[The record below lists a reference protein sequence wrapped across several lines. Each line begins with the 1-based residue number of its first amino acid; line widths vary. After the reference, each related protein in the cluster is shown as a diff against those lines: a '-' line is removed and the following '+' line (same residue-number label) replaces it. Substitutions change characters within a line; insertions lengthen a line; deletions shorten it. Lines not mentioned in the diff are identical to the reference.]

1 MIHRVSRSTLPPAHR
16 PDPVS
21 RGPSGGFAV
30 ARTQGPPTPRAQDP
44 PSDGMVRS
52 VGRLVTDLEQERREI
67 DRLIRQA
74 AHGRSFSPAEL
85 LLLQSKVYS
94 FGQQMEVVSRMVDRT
109 VSAVKTTLNTQI

>member
-1 MIHRVSRSTLPPAHR
+1 MIQRVSRSALPPALT
-16 PDPVS
+16 PAPVS
-21 RGPSGGFAV
+21 RGPSAGFAV
-30 ARTQGPPTPRAQDP
+30 DRTPATPVPRGQDP
-44 PSDGMVRS
+44 PGDGMVRS

-74 AHGRSFSPAEL
+74 ARGRSFSPAEL

-94 FGQQMEVVSRMVDRT
+94 FGQQMEVVSRMVDKT